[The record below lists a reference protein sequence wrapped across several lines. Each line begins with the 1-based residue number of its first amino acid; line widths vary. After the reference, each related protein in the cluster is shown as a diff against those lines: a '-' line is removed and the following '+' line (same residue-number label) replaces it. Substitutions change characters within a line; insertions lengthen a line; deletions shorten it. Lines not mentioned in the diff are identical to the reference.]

1 MTPVHPHAPAS
12 PHPGTVLCF
21 GEILWDC
28 LPHGDFLG
36 GAPFN
41 VAYHLHR
48 LGARAL
54 MVSCVGRDDFGRE
67 ALHRVAG
74 RGLAR
79 EFIAEDAARATGT
92 VRVQL
97 DARGNASYVFADP
110 AAWDFIPVT
119 DALLARA
126 ATSDAVVFGSL
137 ALRHEFNRASLGRL
151 LAVAGPLK
159 VFDVNLRP
167 PYDDL
172 ELVRELTRRADVLKL
187 NDGELARLTG
197 RSSIPP
203 DDATMLANAAR
214 ELAQA
219 TACRSICVTRGEHGA
234 LWWRAG
240 EVFTAA
246 APKVAVRDTI
256 GAGDAFTAAFT
267 LGLVNGEA
275 ARDPQTLL
283 ARACRLGAFVA
294 SQDGAQ
300 PDYDPARLF

>member
-1 MTPVHPHAPAS
+1 MTAALPHTPT
-12 PHPGTVLCF
+12 PPRLRTVLCF

-28 LPHGDFLG
+28 LPHGEFLG

-54 MVSCVGRDDFGRE
+54 MVSSVGRDDFGRE
-67 ALHRVAG
+67 ALRRVA
-74 RGLAR
+74 AR
-79 EFIAEDAARATGT
+79 DLDRRFLAEDPARATGT
-92 VRVQL
+92 VRVEL

-110 AAWDFIPVT
+110 AAWDHLPVT
-119 DALLARA
+119 DELLALA
-126 ATSDAVVFGSL
+126 ATADVVVFGSL
-137 ALRHEFNRASLGRL
+137 ALRHESNRASLGRL
-151 LAVAGPLK
+151 LAAPGPLK

-172 ELVRELTRRADVLKL
+172 ALVRDLARKADVIKL
-187 NDGELARLTG
+187 NDAELARLTNHPADAV
-197 RSSIPP
+197 S
-203 DDATMLANAAR
+203 DDSALTVAAR
-214 ELAQA
+214 ELSVA
-219 TACRSICVTRGEHGA
+219 TNCRNICVTRGERGA
-234 LWWRAG
+234 LWWRND

-246 APKVAVRDTI
+246 APKVVVRDTI

-275 ARDPQTLL
+275 ARDPQALIV
-283 ARACRLGAFVA
+283 RACRLGAFVA

-300 PDYDPARLF
+300 PEYDPAQVL